1 MIDPIICMLYDCFH
15 ILYAIWLLPYNVC
28 YMIAS
33 IYCMLYDCF
42 HIMYVIWLFPYTVC
56 CMIASI
62 YCMLY
67 DCFHLMY
74 VIWLL
79 PYTVCY
85 MIASIYSMLY
95 DCFHILYVIWLFPY
109 TVFTIID
116 ALTWVVVHKTNL
128 TYSVCFNNCFLIN
141 NNEIC
146 ILDSSCHVYVRYF
159 YHFTYNC
166 ECFSNFS
173 DLDILIIFGG
183 DETNWILKMYRCFW
197 GGG

>member
-1 MIDPIICMLYDCFH
+1 MLYDCFH

-62 YCMLY
+62 Y
-67 DCFHLMY
+67 
-74 VIWLL
+74 W
-79 PYTVCY
+79 
-85 MIASIYSMLY
+85 MLY